1 MKRLLL
7 LFAIPLFSLLMAA
20 SSLKKNV
27 LIIGDSISAGYRP
40 FVVEALADVATVV
53 RQEGNAKMSA
63 NGVEYIDSWLGDTKW
78 DVIHFNFGLWDLC
91 YRHPE
96 SKVQGNRDKVNGTL
110 TATVEEYAENLEIIV
125 ERLEKTGAKLIFA
138 TTTYVPTEEEGRFVE
153 DAQRYNAVATEI
165 MKRHKIKINPLYDLS
180 VKVHP
185 KDGKANND
193 VHYEAEGYEALSK
206 QVAKYIR
213 REL

>member
-7 LFAIPLFSLLMAA
+7 LFVIPLFAILMAA
-20 SSLKKNV
+20 SSLKKDV
-27 LIIGDSISAGYRP
+27 LIIGDSISIGYTP
-40 FVVEALADVATVV
+40 FVAEALADVATVV
-53 RQEGNAKMSA
+53 RHEGNAQMSA
-63 NGVEYIDSWLGDTKW
+63 NGVERIDKWLGDTKW

-96 SKVQGNRDKVNGTL
+96 SKVQGNRDKVNGEL
-110 TATVEEYAENLEIIV
+110 TATVEEYAANLEIIV
-125 ERLEKTGAKLIFA
+125 ERLERTGAKLIFA

-153 DAQRYNAVATEI
+153 DVERYNRVAKEI

-185 KDGKANND
+185 QYGNGDDD
-193 VHYEAEGYEALSK
+193 VHYSEQGYEALSK